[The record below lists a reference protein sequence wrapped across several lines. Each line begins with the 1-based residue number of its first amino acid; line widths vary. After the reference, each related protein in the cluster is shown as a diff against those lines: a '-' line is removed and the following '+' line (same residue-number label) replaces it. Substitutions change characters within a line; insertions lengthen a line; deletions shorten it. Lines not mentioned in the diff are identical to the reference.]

1 MRLFEFPAKKLVLAM
16 AACFMVNGCTS
27 TGQFG
32 ATEAFSPLQS
42 AVKATSVM
50 EKGLSA
56 SRLDHIASELDRA
69 LESAHTA
76 KAEKVKKSPAYL
88 VDAIAHAMGHD
99 QQKIKPA
106 VEQIRKS
113 AELHDVPPTLLAA
126 LIHRE
131 SGFKHG
137 LVSRAGAVGL
147 SQILPRVW
155 AKECAG
161 LRTMPGNVDCGA
173 KVLRHYYEDGGS
185 WEKALAY
192 YNVGPGAYQRSA
204 RSRATGSSFARQVMQ
219 GKGKIEMQL
228 SQLNEK
234 SPR

>member
-1 MRLFEFPAKKLVLAM
+1 MRLFEFPAKRLVLAM

-27 TGQFG
+27 TGQFSS
-32 ATEAFSPLQS
+32 EDAFSPLQS

-50 EKGLSA
+50 EKGLSS
-56 SRLDHIASELDRA
+56 SRLDHIAIELDRV
-69 LESAHTA
+69 LESARTA
-76 KAEKVKKSPAYL
+76 KSEKAKQSPALL

-99 QQKIKPA
+99 QKKIKPA

-113 AELHDVPPTLLAA
+113 AALHDVPPTLLAA

-131 SGFKHG
+131 SGFRHG
-137 LVSRAGAVGL
+137 VVSRSGAIGL
-147 SQILPRVW
+147 SQILPKVW

-219 GKGKIEMQL
+219 GKGKIELRLAQM
-228 SQLNEK
+228 NKK
-234 SPR
+234 SPQ